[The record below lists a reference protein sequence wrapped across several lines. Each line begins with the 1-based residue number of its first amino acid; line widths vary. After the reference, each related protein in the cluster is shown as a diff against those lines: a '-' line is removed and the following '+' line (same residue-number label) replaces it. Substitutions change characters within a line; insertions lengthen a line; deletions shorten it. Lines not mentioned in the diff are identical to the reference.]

1 MENEKTISPK
11 IEELIKKIEELS
23 VTEIVELVKTLE
35 EKFDVS
41 ATPMVGA
48 VAAGG
53 EDGGEEKSTVS
64 VILEST
70 GDAKIQVIKALR
82 DITGLGLKEAKDL
95 ADGAPQA
102 VKENIAVADA
112 ENIKK
117 TLEEAG
123 ARVSIK

>member
-23 VTEIVELVKTLE
+23 VVEIVELVKTLE
-35 EKFDVS
+35 EKFGVS

-48 VAAGG
+48 VATSEGG
-53 EDGGEEKSTVS
+53 AEEKSTVS
-64 VILEST
+64 VILESA
-70 GDAKIQVIKALR
+70 GEAKIQVIKAIR

-95 ADGAPQA
+95 VDGAPKA
-102 VKENIAVADA
+102 VKENIASADA
-112 ENIKK
+112 DNIKK